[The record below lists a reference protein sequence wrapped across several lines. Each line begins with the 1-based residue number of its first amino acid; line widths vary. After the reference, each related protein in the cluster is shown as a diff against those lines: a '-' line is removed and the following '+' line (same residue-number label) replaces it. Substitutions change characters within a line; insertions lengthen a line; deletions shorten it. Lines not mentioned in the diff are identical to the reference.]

1 MHVERYNF
9 EKKQARNKNG
19 KSKRNISYSPV
30 CAKMARKGR
39 LLNNVFKN

>member
-30 CAKMARKGR
+30 LC
-39 LLNNVFKN
+39 KNGQERAFVE